1 MHAVVSLLHFP
12 TIYASQQKYR
22 SMLGKVP
29 IYRLSRSKAPK
40 TQQIYRHKTK
50 TSGLFLLYSTG
61 VNFSSRDNFANWG
74 SLAKVSVPVQFII
87 PWLYVWAFQSCL
99 HLAVCE
105 EIDKLGGAYFFSNMP
120 LRCSYPQL
128 ITLDII
134 AKRLDI
140 YPPIWYDI
148 VIYCHGMWIQHTN
161 AYSFQWTGVGWHDC
175 FSMTLHTI
183 V

>member
-1 MHAVVSLLHFP
+1 MQANRNY
-12 TIYASQQKYR
+12 IYAWKKRPFTSYPTAKYPKLSKFAITDMRQKTVDFFYCTAR
-22 SMLGKVP
+22 ASTLVP
-29 IYRLSRSKAPK
+29 AIILLIEAPLQK
-40 TQQIYRHKTK
+40 
-50 TSGLFLLYSTG
+50 F
-61 VNFSSRDNFANWG
+61 
-74 SLAKVSVPVQFII
+74 PFII